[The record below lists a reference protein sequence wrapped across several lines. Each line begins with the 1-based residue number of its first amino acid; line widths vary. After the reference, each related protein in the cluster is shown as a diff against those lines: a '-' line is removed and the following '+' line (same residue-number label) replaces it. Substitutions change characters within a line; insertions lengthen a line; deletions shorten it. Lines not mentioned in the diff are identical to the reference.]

1 MTGPLSSIARTPT
14 TRQTLRGSFD
24 ERLTSIR
31 EPYMGDLGRSPL
43 ELPTPVL
50 AIDLAVVKRNLDRMS
65 TFLARGPV
73 GLRPHVK
80 VHKSPDAAR
89 LQLGAGAHG
98 VATATVWE
106 AAAMMRSGIDDVLI
120 ANQVVGDH
128 KIRGVAELAGEG
140 SLTVAVDRLEN
151 AQALSEAAVAAG
163 TQIGILV
170 EFDVGM
176 GRAGVRDDPTLRA
189 LAASVANAPGLT
201 LRGVMGYEGHCMGI
215 LDRDARARETITAM
229 ERLAEAV
236 ALLRSDGHACEII
249 SGGGTGTYF
258 VSAAGPPLTETQ
270 AGSYMVMDGFHG
282 MLVPEFELAMT
293 VIATVVSRS
302 GSLAVLDAGR
312 KAVSMDLEPPW
323 PLLDGASVAFV
334 HEEHMGLELAPDA
347 SRLGVGDQVALRPGY
362 GPMTVNLYDVFHVFE
377 NGTVAEIWPVVARY
391 PGRGWL

>member
-1 MTGPLSSIARTPT
+1 VSTSEASAASFTARMA
-14 TRQTLRGSFD
+14 
-24 ERLTSIR
+24 SIR
-31 EPYMGDLGRSPL
+31 DPYLGDIGRAAV
-43 ELPTPVL
+43 ELPTPLL
-50 AIDLAVVKRNLDRMS
+50 AIDLPAAMRNLDRMA
-65 TFLARGPV
+65 TFLAGGPV
-73 GLRPHVK
+73 GLRPHIK

-89 LQLGAGAHG
+89 LQLEAGAHG
-98 VATATVWE
+98 VASATLWE

-120 ANQVVGDH
+120 ANHVVGDQ

-140 SLTVAVDRLEN
+140 SLKVAIDGHDN
-151 AQALSEAAVAAG
+151 ADALSEAAVAAG
-163 TQIGILV
+163 TEIGILI

-176 GRAGVRDDPTLRA
+176 GRGGVRDGEALRA
-189 LAASVANAPGLT
+189 LADSVANAAGLA

-236 ALLRSDGHACEII
+236 ALVRADGHACEIV

-282 MLVPEFELAMT
+282 ALVPEFELAMT

-302 GSLAVLDAGR
+302 GPLVVLDSGR
-312 KAVSMDLEPPW
+312 KAVSADLEPPR
-323 PLLDGASVAFV
+323 PLLDGADVVFM
-334 HEEHMGLELAPDA
+334 HEEHMGLALAPEA
-347 SRLGVGDQVALRPGY
+347 RQLRVGDQLALRPGY

-377 NGTVAEIWPVVARY
+377 NGIVAEIWPVVARY
-391 PGRGWL
+391 PGRAWL